1 MVPSKLYAASR
12 LRDLPTVGRGLT
24 ALWQPNT
31 LSESHPPNVG
41 EILALPLERLR
52 TALAGTYDID
62 RELGRGGMA
71 TVYLAQDKRHDRVV
85 ALKVLHPDLAA
96 TLGPERF
103 LREIKLA
110 ARLNHP
116 HILPLFDSGDADS
129 FLYYVMP
136 YIEGESLRERLE
148 RDKQLSVDE
157 AVRHAKSIA
166 SALDYAHR
174 QNIVHRDMKPE
185 NVMLYE
191 GEAMVMDFGIAKAVS
206 SASSET
212 LTQTGM
218 MVGTPAYVSPEQ
230 AAGELNL
237 DGQSDQYSLACV
249 LYEMLA
255 GERPFTGENASAVMA
270 KRFTE
275 TAAPL
280 RTVRG
285 GVPEHV
291 ERAVTKAMST
301 AASGRY
307 STTAMFAQALGSEVL
322 ATPTE
327 SATVPHSTVSA
338 AKSVAVLPFA
348 NMSADAENE
357 YFTDGMAEELINAL
371 SKIQALRVASRTSSF
386 AFKGKNEDISEIGR
400 KLKVSTVLEGSV
412 RKMGNRLRIAAQLIN
427 VADGYQLWSERFDR
441 DVEDVFAI
449 QDEISEAIFN
459 ALRVILSEGEK
470 KAIERDRSVNVQAYE
485 FYLKGRQFIHQW
497 SRTGLEYARQMFRR
511 AIEIDPDYALAY
523 AGLADS
529 CSLLYMNCDAREQ
542 NLTQGNAASRRALE
556 LGPGLAEAHLSS
568 GLTHSLSMRF
578 TEAEREFEFAMKLDP
593 TLFEAVYHYG
603 RARIA
608 QGEFA
613 EAVKLFERACL
624 LRPEDFQAP
633 FFLAQCFVSMG
644 MNEESRSMYRKAKR
658 LIDERLELNPD
669 DARACQ
675 LGASTAARL
684 GENEAAADYARRAL
698 KINPDDPLLLYNVSC
713 MFALVGNPDEAL
725 SCLEKAVDKG
735 YGQKDWVAHD
745 TDLDSLRSLPRF
757 QSIVEGM

>member
-1 MVPSKLYAASR
+1 
-12 LRDLPTVGRGLT
+12 
-24 ALWQPNT
+24 
-31 LSESHPPNVG
+31 
-41 EILALPLERLR
+41 
-52 TALAGTYDID
+52 
-62 RELGRGGMA
+62 MA
-71 TVYLAQDKRHDRVV
+71 TVYLAQDKRHERVV

-136 YIEGESLRERLE
+136 YIEGESLRERLD
-148 RDKQLSVDE
+148 RDNQLSVGE

-174 QNIVHRDMKPE
+174 QNIVHRDIKPE

-206 SASSET
+206 SAASET

-237 DGQSDQYSLACV
+237 DGLSDQYSLACV

-270 KRFTE
+270 KRFTD

-291 ERAVTKAMST
+291 EQAVTKAMST
-301 AASGRY
+301 VASARY
-307 STTAMFAQALGSEVL
+307 ETTAMFAQALGTEILS
-322 ATPTE
+322 TPTE
-327 SATVPHSTVSA
+327 SATVPHTTVSA

-348 NMSADAENE
+348 NMSADPENE

-400 KLKVSTVLEGSV
+400 KLKVSTVVEGSV
-412 RKMGNRLRIAAQLIN
+412 RKMGNRLRIAAQLTN

-449 QDEISEAIFN
+449 QDEISQAIFN
-459 ALRVILSEGEK
+459 SLRVILSEGEK
-470 KAIERDRSVNVQAYE
+470 KAIERDRSVDVQAYE
-485 FYLKGRQFIHQW
+485 YYLRGRQFIHQW

-556 LGPGLAEAHLSS
+556 LGPDLAEAHLAS
-568 GLTHSLSMRF
+568 GLVHSLSTRF

-603 RARIA
+603 RARTA
-608 QGEFA
+608 QGEFS
-613 EAVKLFERACL
+613 EAAKLFERACM

-644 MNEESRSMYRKAKR
+644 MKEESRTMYRKAKR

-684 GENEAAADYARRAL
+684 GDNEAAADFSRRAL
-698 KINPDDPLLLYNVSC
+698 TINPDDPLLLYNVSC
-713 MFALVGNPDEAL
+713 MYALVGNSDEAL

-745 TDLDSLRSLPRF
+745 TDLDSLRDLPRF
-757 QSIVEGM
+757 QRIVEGM